1 MLTPHRVDSFLTRF
15 TRCDRWHAPGCTD
28 MRPARPPGSPLDPAG
43 VLPPFD
49 AAGLHPGSNPEPT
62 CMCMA
67 SAGQLRSLQD
77 ASSWQDAPRVGNVM
91 HGPFAETSGRRR
103 LQVAHYCSRASMAK
117 GGKRVAKLEM
127 CLPCGETYVPVHRQ
141 ISAPRQSV
149 ARWSS
154 VAWEEAARWP
164 CSLPRVNAP
173 LCV

>member
-1 MLTPHRVDSFLTRF
+1 MARPRMHR
-15 TRCDRWHAPGCTD
+15 HATSI
-28 MRPARPPGSPLDPAG
+28 ARPPGSPLDPAG

-91 HGPFAETSGRRR
+91 HGPFAETGGDVGCKWRIT
-103 LQVAHYCSRASMAK
+103 VAALRWL
-117 GGKRVAKLEM
+117 RVANGWQIWKM

-154 VAWEEAARWP
+154 VAWQEAARWP